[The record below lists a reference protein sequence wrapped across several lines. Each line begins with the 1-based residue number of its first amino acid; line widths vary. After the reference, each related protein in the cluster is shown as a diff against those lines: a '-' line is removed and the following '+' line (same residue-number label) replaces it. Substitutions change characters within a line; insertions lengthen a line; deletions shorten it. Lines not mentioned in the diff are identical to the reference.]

1 MHELSIVESL
11 ITLCEE
17 NATTQNA
24 KEINEIYVKI
34 GRLSGVE
41 ISLFKR
47 CFETFRENSILC
59 QNSKLFIEIAELE
72 ILCLSCGEKSILKEN
87 VFQCPQCQSV
97 DLKVLDGD
105 EMVLMRLVMVP
116 KVGLEPTQGCPY

>member
-24 KEINEIYVKI
+24 KEIDEIYVKI
-34 GRLSGVE
+34 GRLSGIE
-41 ISLFKR
+41 TTLFKR
-47 CFETFRENSILC
+47 CFETFKENSTLC
-59 QNSKLFIEIAELE
+59 QNAKLFIEIAELE

-105 EMVLMRLVMVP
+105 EMVLMRLVMH
-116 KVGLEPTQGCPY
+116 

>member
-72 ILCLSCGEKSILKEN
+72 ILCLFCGEKSILKEN

-105 EMVLMRLVMVP
+105 EMVLMRLIMS
-116 KVGLEPTQGCPY
+116 